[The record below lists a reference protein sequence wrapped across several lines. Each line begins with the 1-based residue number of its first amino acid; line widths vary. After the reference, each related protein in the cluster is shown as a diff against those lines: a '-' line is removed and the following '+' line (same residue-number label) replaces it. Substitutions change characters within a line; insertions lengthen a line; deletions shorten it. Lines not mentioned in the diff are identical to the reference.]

1 VPSNRSQLE
10 MEPPGTLGPKK
21 LLPLLPQ
28 LPAVTA
34 LPTTSATAIGIINT
48 KMRCRILRS
57 FPHGEAAPTISM

>member
-1 VPSNRSQLE
+1 
-10 MEPPGTLGPKK
+10 LGPKK

-34 LPTTSATAIGIINT
+34 LPTTSATAIGMINT